1 MVKIDIDTSGLF
13 RAVIYIYIYSF
24 TNYYIMHKYIY
35 SDKNIFLNDLFIVVL
50 FCMYIVHARFTSKR
64 QKIHMVQ
71 VLQISVNLS
80 ISNIRHLV
88 RRGRLYIQ

>member
-1 MVKIDIDTSGLF
+1 
-13 RAVIYIYIYSF
+13 
-24 TNYYIMHKYIY
+24 MHKYIY

-80 ISNIRHLV
+80 ISNIRHLA
-88 RRGRLYIQ
+88 RRGRYI